1 MRRIFMFWKKN
12 TDLIKY
18 LQQISTEQTFTGT
31 IKVLEG
37 EFLYFKSAAG
47 TFPCSSDSTSRR
59 IEKNRCNFN
68 VFSADAQQQ
77 ESHTHKVSSAEK
89 HFINIVKVQ

>member
-47 TFPCSSDSTSRR
+47 TFPCSSDSASRR

-68 VFSADAQQQ
+68 VFLQMLS
-77 ESHTHKVSSAEK
+77 SRNLSHKVSSAEK